1 MLQTTIHKTVRCTG
15 IGLHSGKQVEMTLRP
30 ASEDTGML
38 FSVRNGSG
46 SSFISP
52 KPNLVVETGLATTIG
67 TGKDT
72 VATVEHLLAAVR
84 GMGIDNI
91 HIEVDGDELP
101 IMDGSAAP
109 FVYLLKQAG
118 VRQLNKPSKILSFKK
133 PVNFEQDGK
142 FIKARPYTGF
152 RIDYTIDFA
161 HPFIGRQRM
170 VMEVTPGTFA
180 KEVAKARTFGFLKEV
195 DYLHANGLALGGSLD
210 NAVVLDEYGIL
221 NAEGLRFKDEFVRHK
236 LLDFVGDMAIM
247 GQPIM
252 GHFEVFA
259 SGHAMNNEFLRYID
273 ANRDMYL
280 EELVLEPAKTKVAEE
295 MEEASMNGL
304 GVIPSVA

>member
-38 FSVRNGSG
+38 ISVRNGSG

-52 KPNLVVETGLATTIG
+52 KPNLVVETGLATTLG
-67 TGKDT
+67 MGKDT

-91 HIEVDGDELP
+91 HVEIEGKELP

-118 VRQLNKPSKILSFKK
+118 VRTLSKPRKVLTFKK
-133 PVNFEQDGK
+133 TVNFEQDGK
-142 FIKARPYTGF
+142 FIKAHPYDGF

-161 HPFIGRQRM
+161 HPLIGRQRM
-170 VMEVTPGTFA
+170 MLEITPETFA
-180 KEVAKARTFGFLKEV
+180 NELAKARTFGFLKEV

-221 NAEGLRFKDEFVRHK
+221 NSEGLRFKDEFVRHK

-247 GQPIM
+247 GQTIL

-280 EELVLEPAKTKVAEE
+280 EEMVLEPATAESTEEAEE
-295 MEEASMNGL
+295 AMLDGL
-304 GVIPSVA
+304 NVIPGMA